1 MLPLVPNN
9 KAICH
14 AGGFVAFTMFLSGQ
28 TDKLKEYRRCLSAFY
43 LYRMQWADTLNF
55 ITKLN
60 AAKVWNAVS
69 VLSSFYIAKGT
80 KRPVQYGVPFN
91 VSIEPT
97 TTCNLG
103 CPECPSGLKNFT
115 RPTGNLDY
123 DFYKK
128 TVDEI
133 GDRLIYLYFYFQGEP
148 YMHPKFLE
156 LVKYAAQKKIYTVT
170 STNAHFLTER
180 KARETVASGLDR
192 ILISIDG
199 TTQQT
204 YEQYRIGGSLEK
216 VLEGT
221 KNLVRAKKE
230 MNSATPHIVFQFLV
244 VKPNQHQIEEVQKLA
259 AEIGVDEVKLKT
271 AQVYDFENGNELIPT
286 IDKYSRYKKQGNG
299 QYRIKNELLNHC
311 WKLWHST
318 VITWD
323 GKIVPCCFDKDA
335 QHQLGDLSS
344 KTFTQIWQSDL
355 YKSFRSRVL
364 KSRKEIDICTNCSE
378 GTKVWA

>member
-1 MLPLVPNN
+1 M
-9 KAICH
+9 KQH
-14 AGGFVAFTMFLSGQ
+14 
-28 TDKLKEYRRCLSAFY
+28 
-43 LYRMQWADTLNF
+43 DTLNF
-55 ITKLN
+55 ISKLN
-60 AAKVWNAVS
+60 LKKIFNTVS
-69 VLSSFYIAKGT
+69 VLSSFYFSKWS
-80 KRPVQYGVPFN
+80 KQPVQYGVPFN

-123 DFYKK
+123 NFYKK

-133 GDRLIYLYFYFQGEP
+133 GDKLIYLYFYFQGEP
-148 YMHPKFLE
+148 YLHPKFLE
-156 LVKYAAQKKIYTVT
+156 LVKYASQKKIYTVT

-180 KARETVASGLDR
+180 KAKETVESGLDR

-199 TTQQT
+199 TTQET

-216 VLEGT
+216 VIEGT
-221 KNLVRAKKE
+221 KNLVLAKKE
-230 MNSATPHIVFQFLV
+230 LNSTTPHIVFQFLV
-244 VKPNQHQIEEVQKLA
+244 VKPNQHQIEEVKKLA
-259 AEIGVDEVKLKT
+259 KELGVDEVKLKT
-271 AQVYDFENGNELIPT
+271 TQVYEFENGNELIPT
-286 IDKYSRYKKQGNG
+286 IDKYSRYKKQTDGK
-299 QYRIKNELLNHC
+299 YKIKNELLNHC

-335 QHQLGDLSS
+335 QHQLGDLNT
-344 KTFTQIWQSDL
+344 KTFAEIWQSDL
-355 YKSFRSRVL
+355 YKSFRSRIL

>member
-1 MLPLVPNN
+1 M
-9 KAICH
+9 KQH
-14 AGGFVAFTMFLSGQ
+14 
-28 TDKLKEYRRCLSAFY
+28 
-43 LYRMQWADTLNF
+43 DTLNF
-55 ITKLN
+55 ISKLN
-60 AAKVWNAVS
+60 LKKIFNAVS
-69 VLSSFYIAKGT
+69 VLSSFYFSKWS
-80 KRPVQYGVPFN
+80 KQPVQYGVPFN

-115 RPTGNLDY
+115 RPTGSLDY
-123 DFYKK
+123 NFYKK

-133 GDRLIYLYFYFQGEP
+133 GDKLIYLYFYFQGEP
-148 YMHPKFLE
+148 YLHPKFLE
-156 LVKYAAQKKIYTVT
+156 LVKYASQKKIYTVT

-180 KARETVASGLDR
+180 KAKETIESGLDR

-199 TTQQT
+199 TTQET

-216 VLEGT
+216 VIEGT
-221 KNLVRAKKE
+221 KNLVQAKKE
-230 MNSATPHIVFQFLV
+230 LNSPTPHIVFQFLV
-244 VKPNQHQIEEVQKLA
+244 VKPNQHQIEEVKKLA
-259 AEIGVDEVKLKT
+259 KELGVDEVKLKT
-271 AQVYDFENGNELIPT
+271 AQVYEFENGNELIPT
-286 IDKYSRYKKQGNG
+286 IDKYSRYKKESNSK
-299 QYRIKNELLNHC
+299 YKIKNELLNHC

-335 QHQLGDLSS
+335 QHQLGDLNT
-344 KTFTQIWQSDL
+344 KTFAEIWQSEL
-355 YKSFRSRVL
+355 YKSFRSRIL

>member
-1 MLPLVPNN
+1 M
-9 KAICH
+9 H
-14 AGGFVAFTMFLSGQ
+14 T
-28 TDKLKEYRRCLSAFY
+28 
-43 LYRMQWADTLNF
+43 ADAVNF
-55 ITKLN
+55 ISKLSVRKIAN
-60 AAKVWNAVS
+60 AAS
-69 VLSSFYIAKGT
+69 VLSSFYLARWSGK
-80 KRPVQYGVPFN
+80 PLQYGVPFN

-103 CPECPSGLKNFT
+103 CPECPSGLKSFT

-123 DFYKK
+123 DFYKR

-133 GDRLIYLYFYFQGEP
+133 GNKLIYLYFYFQGEP

-156 LVKYAAQKKIYTVT
+156 LVRYASQKGIYTVT

-180 KARETVASGLDR
+180 KARETVESGLDR

-199 TTQQT
+199 TTQET

-216 VLEGT
+216 VIEGT
-221 KNLVRAKKE
+221 KNLVRAKRELK
-230 MNSATPHIVFQFLV
+230 SQTPHIVFQFLV
-244 VKPNQHQIEEVQKLA
+244 VKPNEHQIEDVKKLA
-259 AEIGVDEVKLKT
+259 TEIGVDEVKLKT

-286 IDKYSRYKKQGNG
+286 IDKYSRYKKQSDGKY
-299 QYRIKNELLNHC
+299 QIKNELLNHC
-311 WKLWHST
+311 WKLWHSA

-335 QHQLGDLSS
+335 QHQLGDLHT
-344 KTFTQIWQSDL
+344 KTFGQIWQSDL
-355 YKSFRSRVL
+355 YKSFRSRIL

>member
-1 MLPLVPNN
+1 
-9 KAICH
+9 
-14 AGGFVAFTMFLSGQ
+14 
-28 TDKLKEYRRCLSAFY
+28 
-43 LYRMQWADTLNF
+43 MQSVDSFNF
-55 ITKLN
+55 ISKLN
-60 AAKVWNAVS
+60 AKKISNAAS
-69 VLSSFYIAKGT
+69 VLSSFYFSKWLKKPI
-80 KRPVQYGVPFN
+80 QYGVPFN

-115 RPTGNLDY
+115 RPTGELDY
-123 DFYKK
+123 NFYKK

-133 GDRLIYLYFYFQGEP
+133 GDKLIYLYFYFQGEP

-156 LVKYAAQKKIYTVT
+156 LVKYASQKKIYTVT

-180 KARETVASGLDR
+180 KARETIESGLDR

-199 TTQQT
+199 TTQET

-216 VLEGT
+216 VIEGT
-221 KNLVRAKKE
+221 KNLVRAKRE
-230 MNSATPHIVFQFLV
+230 MKSKTPHIIFQFLV
-244 VKPNQHQIEEVQKLA
+244 VKPNEHQIAELETLA
-259 AEIGVDEVKLKT
+259 KEIGVDEVKLKT
-271 AQVYDFENGNELIPT
+271 AQVYDFENGNNLIPT
-286 IDKYSRYKKQGNG
+286 IEKYSRYQKQSNG
-299 QYRIKNELLNHC
+299 KYKIKNELLNHC

-335 QHQLGDLSS
+335 QHQLGDLNS
-344 KTFTQIWQSDL
+344 KTFAEIWQSDL
-355 YKSFRSRVL
+355 YQSFRSRIL